1 MDKYN
6 FGLRWSRYDSCDTGS
21 GLIEADYW
29 ALMEVRA
36 QGVNLTVWLVWK
48 LQFVLLSCIVLYGGV
63 SIVLSTPFKLSSV
76 E

>member
-1 MDKYN
+1 
-6 FGLRWSRYDSCDTGS
+6 
-21 GLIEADYW
+21 
-29 ALMEVRA
+29 MEVRA